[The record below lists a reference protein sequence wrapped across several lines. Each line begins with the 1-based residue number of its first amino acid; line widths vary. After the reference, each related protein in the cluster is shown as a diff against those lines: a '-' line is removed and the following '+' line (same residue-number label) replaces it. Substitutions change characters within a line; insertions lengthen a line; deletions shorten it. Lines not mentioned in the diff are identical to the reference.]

1 MSDIIFT
8 CSGCGQKLS
17 VGESAGGARVSC
29 PTCEAVVTIPL
40 APSPTPTTSLPE
52 GWSGDRDTSEANAWR
67 SGDTI
72 IVRRGARP
80 SDQHCVG
87 CGAVCETFQKLKLDW
102 LEPWKV
108 VLIVLF
114 SGLVLGPLVF
124 MALSKKATIE
134 LPTCEKC
141 TKSKRLLKRLI
152 VWFIVGGFAV
162 IAVGIVANGLLHME
176 TLSQVLGL
184 SGLAGSIVG
193 IGLALWWKAGLKTTK
208 IDGTSV
214 WLQIRGSRYASRLPH
229 WRG

>member
-1 MSDIIFT
+1 
-8 CSGCGQKLS
+8 
-17 VGESAGGARVSC
+17 
-29 PTCEAVVTIPL
+29 
-40 APSPTPTTSLPE
+40 
-52 GWSGDRDTSEANAWR
+52 
-67 SGDTI
+67 
-72 IVRRGARP
+72 
-80 SDQHCVG
+80 
-87 CGAVCETFQKLKLDW
+87 LDW

-124 MALSKKATIE
+124 MALSKKASIE